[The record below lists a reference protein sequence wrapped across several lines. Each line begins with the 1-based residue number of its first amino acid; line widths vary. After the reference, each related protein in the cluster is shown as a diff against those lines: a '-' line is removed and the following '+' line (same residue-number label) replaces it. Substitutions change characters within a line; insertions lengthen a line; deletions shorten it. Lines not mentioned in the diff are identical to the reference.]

1 MFLLMVRQCELDI
14 MFNIDRAHFLIDEMV
29 CNGHVVETN
38 KSNIL
43 RPVALVDRSVANAH
57 NQ

>member
-1 MFLLMVRQCELDI
+1 MVRQCELDI